1 MPAGAGDPV
10 MTIIAL
16 AGEPEPEGEDR
27 AQQQAAQARVA
38 ERAAARNATESVLGF
53 EGGVAAANTPER
65 VARRLDRLSRYYLD
79 GSTDGV
85 DAAAPVDSHRV
96 LARAGALTG
105 ENESAGRA
113 VEAIIN
119 TSDFIGV
126 RYLDAGVAAARSV
139 GRINI
144 SHGRG
149 YGTGFL
155 VSPILLLTN
164 HHVLPTADKA
174 HTSTVEF
181 DYQDDVDGSPR
192 PVRAFELDPDTFYV
206 SDRDLDFALTAVKGT
221 PEQLQPFGFRS
232 LTEAQGTVVIGE
244 FTTIVQ
250 HPRGDKKMIA
260 LRENTL
266 VDILDRYLHYC
277 ADTEPGS
284 SGSPV
289 FNDQWEVVALHHAS
303 VPAPDHAEFG
313 GIVNEGIRI
322 SQIIAMLRARPFS
335 ARERELLTP
344 LIGPASRTAMAVPA
358 TPDFDDAEIDSGA
371 KELVDVRE
379 TDLRNR
385 RCPVTVTVTI
395 DTAAQPMSSEQKATE
410 Q

>member
-1 MPAGAGDPV
+1 

-16 AGEPEPEGEDR
+16 AGELEPEGEDR
-27 AQQQAAQARVA
+27 AQQRAAQARVA

-155 VSPILLLTN
+155 VSPTLLLTN

-206 SDRDLDFALTAVKGT
+206 GDRDLDFALTAVKGT

-266 VDILDRYLHYC
+266 VDILD
-277 ADTEPGS
+277 DTSTTAPTPNPARRALRSSTTSGRWSRSITPACPPPITRSSVGS
-284 SGSPV
+284 STR
-289 FNDQWEVVALHHAS
+289 AS
-303 VPAPDHAEFG
+303 G
-313 GIVNEGIRI
+313 
-322 SQIIAMLRARPFS
+322 S
-335 ARERELLTP
+335 ARSSRCCAP
-344 LIGPASRTAMAVPA
+344 GRSRYVSAS
-358 TPDFDDAEIDSGA
+358 
-371 KELVDVRE
+371 
-379 TDLRNR
+379 
-385 RCPVTVTVTI
+385 C
-395 DTAAQPMSSEQKATE
+395 
-410 Q
+410 